1 MNRVSLF
8 RNLAT
13 ARPRTVVGSR
23 RDRVAGEALHP
34 WLERMS
40 TLPVFGGAQSDLSQ
54 HLPRL
59 HIRRASRKPRRRLAF
74 ACYTRHLIHLTD
86 YPGIRRADAL
96 ETLLHEVV
104 HLSSFEL
111 RHHDA
116 RFKRTLVQAA
126 QECFGVDCQFA
137 MKRAVYSLDVAIV
150 EAIIA
155 S

>member
-1 MNRVSLF
+1 MNRMTLF
-8 RNLAT
+8 RNLA
-13 ARPRTVVGSR
+13 ASRPRSVVGSH
-23 RDRVAGEALHP
+23 RDRIAGEALHP

-40 TLPVFGGAQSDLSQ
+40 TLPVFGGEQSDLSQ
-54 HLPRL
+54 NLPRL
-59 HIRRASRKPRRRLAF
+59 HIRRASTKPRRRLAF
-74 ACYTRHLIHLTD
+74 ACYTRHLIHITD

-111 RHHDA
+111 RAHDG
-116 RFKRTLVQAA
+116 RFKRTLARAA
-126 QECFGVDCQFA
+126 LECFGVDCRFA
-137 MKRAVYSLDVAIV
+137 MKRAVYALDIAIV